1 MAIIKDKIFF
11 KFGIEDEDIFY
22 LLDIHR
28 RKAVYNSSNKA
39 YNERME
45 IRDFFLRE
53 AIANWEDF
61 WSFFTSMIDQ
71 EDVINILITLA
82 SSDS

>member
-1 MAIIKDKIFF
+1 MAIIKDKVYF
-11 KFGIEDEDIFY
+11 KYGIEDEDIFY

-28 RKAVYNSSNKA
+28 RKASYHSSIQA
-39 YNERME
+39 LNERME

-61 WSFFTSMIDQ
+61 WS
-71 EDVINILITLA
+71 LIIFMYWWN
-82 SSDS
+82 S